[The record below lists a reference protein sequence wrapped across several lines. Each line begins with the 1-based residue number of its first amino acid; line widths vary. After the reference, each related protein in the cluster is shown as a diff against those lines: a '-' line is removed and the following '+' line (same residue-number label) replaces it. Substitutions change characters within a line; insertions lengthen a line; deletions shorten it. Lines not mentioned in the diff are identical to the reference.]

1 MVVEGRQGWRRPM
14 PVDELSR
21 LDRHQGRLLRA
32 NNSRTD
38 RLNQEELVRAR
49 AAKVETVQRPLRI
62 GDGR

>member
-1 MVVEGRQGWRRPM
+1 M